1 MRKRIPFLS
10 FILSVILLTTC
21 TAAHAQPVYHQL
33 LLWRVPYSLVADG
46 SVDRATGIK
55 TVVSRLIFHPFPLDS
70 RVQFYEYKGTE
81 HGISVAF
88 YYYVYPDAVPIS
100 ADGRYRVIWMDVEI
114 ISSIGGNEV
123 LRTPILYDSA
133 SDTFTT
139 LGVFHSPISAKG
151 DGGRISRTKFKTN
164 NGASEAE
171 ARAHL
176 LETAPLLKAYNIIK
190 DIPPSGTL
198 YKIILGDVRE
208 STTD

>member
-10 FILSVILLTTC
+10 FILSAILLMTC
-21 TAAHAQPVYHQL
+21 TAAQAQPVYHQL

-70 RVQFYEYKGTE
+70 RVQFYEYKGTKN
-81 HGISVAF
+81 GISVAF

-100 ADGRYRVIWMDVEI
+100 ADGRYRVIWMDQEI
-114 ISSIGGNEV
+114 ISSIGVNEV
-123 LRTPILYDSA
+123 LRAPILYDSA

-139 LGVFHSPISAKG
+139 LGVFYSPISAKG

-164 NGASEAE
+164 NGASEAKL
-171 ARAHL
+171 RSQFP
-176 LETAPLLKAYNIIK
+176 ETAPLLKAYNIIK

>member
-1 MRKRIPFLS
+1 MRKRISFLS

-46 SVDRATGIK
+46 FVDRATGIK
-55 TVVSRLIFHPFPLDS
+55 PVVSRLIFHPFPLDS
-70 RVQFYEYKGTE
+70 RVQFYEYKGTKN
-81 HGISVAF
+81 GISVAF

-100 ADGRYRVIWMDVEI
+100 ADGRYRVIWMDQEI
-114 ISSIGGNEV
+114 ISSIGVNEV
-123 LRTPILYDSA
+123 LRAPILYDSA

-139 LGVFHSPISAKG
+139 LGVFYSPISAKG

-164 NGASEAE
+164 NGASEAKL
-171 ARAHL
+171 RSQFP
-176 LETAPLLKAYNIIK
+176 ETAPLLKGYNIIK

-198 YKIILGDVRE
+198 YKIILIDVRE
-208 STTD
+208 STAD

>member
-21 TAAHAQPVYHQL
+21 TTAHAQPVYHQL

-55 TVVSRLIFHPFPLDS
+55 TVFSRLIFHPFPLDS
-70 RVQFYEYKGTE
+70 RVQFYEYKGTN

-100 ADGRYRVIWMDVEI
+100 ADGRYRVIWMDVEF

-139 LGVFHSPISAKG
+139 LGVFYSPISAKG

-164 NGASEAE
+164 NGASEAKL
-171 ARAHL
+171 RSQFP
-176 LETAPLLKAYNIIK
+176 ETAPLLKAYNIIK

>member
-21 TAAHAQPVYHQL
+21 TAAHAQPAYHQL

-70 RVQFYEYKGTE
+70 RVQFYEYKGTN

-100 ADGRYRVIWMDVEI
+100 ADGRYRVIWMDVEF

-139 LGVFHSPISAKG
+139 LGVFYSPISAKG

>member
-21 TAAHAQPVYHQL
+21 TAAQAQPVYHQL

-55 TVVSRLIFHPFPLDS
+55 TVFSRLIFHPFPLDS
-70 RVQFYEYKGTE
+70 RVQFYEYKGTKN
-81 HGISVAF
+81 GISVAL
-88 YYYVYPDAVPIS
+88 YYYVYPNAVPIS
-100 ADGRYRVIWMDVEI
+100 ADGRYRVIWMDMEV
-114 ISSIGGNEV
+114 ISSVGINEV
-123 LRTPILYDSA
+123 LRSPYLYDA
-133 SDTFTT
+133 VADTFTL
-139 LGVFHSPISAKG
+139 LGGFHNPISKKG
-151 DGGRISRTKFKTN
+151 EGGRIRYMKFRTNK
-164 NGASEAE
+164 GAADAIPRSQYPDS
-171 ARAHL
+171 
-176 LETAPLLKAYNIIK
+176 APLLKAYNIIK